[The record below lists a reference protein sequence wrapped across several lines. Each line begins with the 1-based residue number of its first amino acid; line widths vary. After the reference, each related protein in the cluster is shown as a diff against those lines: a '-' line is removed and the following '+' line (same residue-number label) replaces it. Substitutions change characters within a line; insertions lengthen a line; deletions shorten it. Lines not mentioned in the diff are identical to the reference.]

1 MRAELFGGELNL
13 IFIASVLKYPAWFR
27 VSYYTLGCVFS
38 EIGLSRT
45 VLVIRNPGGQG
56 WGVRQPSQTAD
67 LPQDNT
73 LAASSSPAAQGRFF
87 LPPGGSGPR
96 KSRALV
102 EGVPSIS
109 LHPHSACPNSS
120 PIRLE
125 TKMLNVTAG
134 EGCVEGKITPRSLP
148 PPPDEGELKAKH
160 STAACLQYHGLALK
174 NQAPERKEV
183 PSAYALLYK
192 GRV

>member
-27 VSYYTLGCVFS
+27 VSYYTLRCVFS

-45 VLVIRNPGGQG
+45 VLLVIRNPGGQG
-56 WGVRQPSQTAD
+56 RGLRHPSQTAD

-73 LAASSSPAAQGRFF
+73 LAASSSPAALGWFL

-109 LHPHSACPNSS
+109 LHPHSMCPSSS

-125 TKMLNVTAG
+125 T
-134 EGCVEGKITPRSLP
+134 
-148 PPPDEGELKAKH
+148 D
-160 STAACLQYHGLALK
+160 AACDHWRRMCGGK
-174 NQAPERKEV
+174 NYPKKS
-183 PSAYALLYK
+183 PLTP
-192 GRV
+192 G